1 MLRTHIGFALTPQC
15 IYRGT
20 SLEVPRY
27 GRAAIETVQPYYRTD
42 GQQAMLVYYWPVCAF
57 RQKIKCSWF
66 MGPWGQAPEQT
77 SHFRL
82 GAGKIQIRGN
92 LVSANIWV
100 WVLVGAANHTPY

>member
-1 MLRTHIGFALTPQC
+1 
-15 IYRGT
+15 
-20 SLEVPRY
+20 
-27 GRAAIETVQPYYRTD
+27 
-42 GQQAMLVYYWPVCAF
+42 
-57 RQKIKCSWF
+57 

-100 WVLVGAANHTPY
+100 WVLVGAANHTPYTKFSRPVHRTVKENFRFSAHISREADF